1 METVLV
7 RAGTIVIWESQWKSV
22 SKLKTL
28 SSDQCK
34 RKCTLEITC
43 INEQWEIPKGSPI
56 KNLDPFL
63 DDQGLLRVG
72 RRIGKA
78 NLSQA
83 EKNQLIVPGQHHVAG
98 LIVKHYH
105 EQTRH
110 QGQLFAEGAVRTA
123 GWWIVVGKKKVSCV
137 IHHCVRC
144 RRLRTPSVL
153 KKWPISRHN
162 VFQLT
167 PHSQMW
173 AWMCL
178 SLHNTQGEAL
188 SKPKDGLSSSHVWAW
203 GQSISKW
210 SNLLIHQISSA
221 HSDGSWLSGVW
232 WRASTQIVA
241 LLLLVL
247 VKTPDTFKH
256 KQCSSQNIPVR
267 TGIFMDFQS
276 PAHFSFWGCMGE
288 DGGPG

>member
-43 INEQWEIPKGSPI
+43 INEQWEILKGSPI

-144 RRLRTPSVL
+144 RRLRTPSV
-153 KKWPISRHN
+153 KKMTDLPAQRLSTDPPFTN
-162 VFQLT
+162 VGLDVFVSAQHT
-167 PHSQMW
+167 RGGIIQTKRW
-173 AWMCL
+173 AVIFTCL
-178 SLHNTQGEAL
+178 SMRTVHFEVIESLDT
-188 SKPKDGLSSSHVWAW
+188 SDF
-203 GQSISKW
+203 
-210 SNLLIHQISSA
+210 ISSLRRFLA
-221 HSDGSWLSGVW
+221 IRGLVKSIHSDRG
-232 WRASTQIVA
+232 T
-241 LLLLVL
+241 
-247 VKTPDTFKH
+247 TFIGACKNSRYL
-256 KQCSSQNIPVR
+256 Q
-267 TGIFMDFQS
+267 T
-276 PAHFSFWGCMGE
+276 
-288 DGGPG
+288 